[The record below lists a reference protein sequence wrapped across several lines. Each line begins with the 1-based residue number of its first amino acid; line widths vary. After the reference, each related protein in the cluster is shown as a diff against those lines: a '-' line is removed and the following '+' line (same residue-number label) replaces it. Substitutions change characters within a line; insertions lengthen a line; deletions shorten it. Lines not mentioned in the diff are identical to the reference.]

1 MQGHSRRLE
10 KKGISLT
17 DATKKSTVF
26 VDWMGKTKEIQ
37 GGVRFPTREAE
48 TVAVS
53 LTQRQVGM
61 GRSMREKN
69 IFFFGYF
76 FNERRMCHSY
86 GNVRRISFKEWRIW
100 GNDGTRGVKLEY
112 VKKPWERTIFPKE
125 WELVGVSLRTDQ
137 KRRRSVLC
145 LFLQICFRVKNRLS
159 FLEFLGN

>member
-1 MQGHSRRLE
+1 MPPKSQQCLLTEWEKPRKYREEWGFPPEKQKPWLFHWLKGKLGWGGAWE
-10 KKGISLT
+10 KKI
-17 DATKKSTVF
+17 F
-26 VDWMGKTKEIQ
+26 
-37 GGVRFPTREAE
+37 
-48 TVAVS
+48 
-53 LTQRQVGM
+53 
-61 GRSMREKN
+61 
-69 IFFFGYF
+69 FFFGYF